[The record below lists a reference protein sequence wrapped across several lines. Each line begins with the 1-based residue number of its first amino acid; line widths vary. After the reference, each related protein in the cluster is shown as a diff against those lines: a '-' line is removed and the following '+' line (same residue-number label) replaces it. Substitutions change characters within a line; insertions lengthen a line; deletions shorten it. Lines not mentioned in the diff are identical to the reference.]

1 MLVKNKM
8 KGLSLINKLLY
19 LTNSICL
26 LLLLLSYLSPYV
38 SPTFFWPISFFGLLF
53 PVFYIVNILFLIY
66 WIIGF
71 KKQIWANIIILLIG
85 IQYIGL
91 FFGTQPKKTENTD
104 SIKVL
109 SYNVRLFNRYGWIA
123 KSDIKSEIVAFL
135 KTEKADILCI
145 QEFYTPD
152 EIPSLNYPHKHIGL
166 QSKKNQWHMAIYSN
180 FPQIKKSTVSI
191 KGERMNNTCIYSD
204 ININSDTIRVYNV
217 HLASNWFKNSDYSFL
232 QNPKKE
238 TLKEGIKGIVER
250 MKSSYKKRA
259 EETRAI
265 KKHIQSSPYPIILCG
280 DFNDTPLSYAYNK
293 ISENLK
299 DAFKESGKGIGQSF
313 VNIPALRIDYILHN
327 EMFKSYN
334 YKRHKQ
340 KLSDHYAISC
350 KVKINNS
357 LLLNQ

>member
-1 MLVKNKM
+1 M
-8 KGLSLINKLLY
+8 KGLSIINKLLY

-26 LLLLLSYLSPYV
+26 LLLLFSYLSPYI
-38 SPTFFWPISFFGLLF
+38 SPTFFWPIAFFGLLF
-53 PVFYIVNILFLIY
+53 PVFYIANILFLIY
-66 WIIGF
+66 WVIGL
-71 KKQIWANIIILLIG
+71 KKQLWANIIILLIG
-85 IQYIGL
+85 TQYISL
-91 FFGTQPKKTENTD
+91 FFGTQPKTIENTD

-109 SYNVRLFNRYGWIA
+109 SYNVHLFNRYGWIA
-123 KSDIKSEIVAFL
+123 KADIKSEIVAFL

-152 EIPSLNYPHKHIGL
+152 EIPTLNYPHKHIGL

-180 FPQIKKSTVSI
+180 FPQINRGTVSI

-204 ININSDTIRVYNV
+204 LTIETDTIRVYNV

-238 TLKEGIKGIVER
+238 NLKKGIKGIVER

-259 EETRAI
+259 EESRVI
-265 KKHIQSSPYPIILCG
+265 KEHMQSSHYPIILCG
-280 DFNDTPLSYAYNK
+280 DFNDTPLSYAYNT
-293 ISENLK
+293 ISKNLK

-313 VNIPALRIDYILHN
+313 VKIPTLRIDYILHN
-327 EMFKSYN
+327 EGFNSCN

-340 KLSDHYAISC
+340 KLSDHYAVSC
-350 KVKINNS
+350 EVEVKK
-357 LLLNQ
+357 

>member
-1 MLVKNKM
+1 M

-19 LTNSICL
+19 LANSICL
-26 LLLLLSYLSPYV
+26 LLLLFSYLSPYI

-53 PVFYIVNILFLIY
+53 PVFYIANILFLIY

-91 FFGTQPKKTENTD
+91 FFGTQPKTIENTD
-104 SIKVL
+104 SVKVL

-123 KSDIKSEIVAFL
+123 KPDIKSEIVAFL
-135 KTEKADILCI
+135 KIEKADILCI

-152 EIPSLNYPHKHIGL
+152 EIPTFNYPYKHIGL

-180 FPQIKKSTVSI
+180 FPQINKSTVSI

-204 ININSDTIRVYNV
+204 LSIGTDTIRVYNV

-238 TLKEGIKGIVER
+238 TLKKGIKGIVER
-250 MKSSYKKRA
+250 MKSSYKNRA
-259 EETRAI
+259 EEAQAI
-265 KKHIQSSPYPIILCG
+265 KEHMQSSPYPIILCG
-280 DFNDTPLSYAYNK
+280 DFNDTPLSYAYNT

-299 DAFKESGKGIGQSF
+299 DAFEESGKGIGQSF
-313 VNIPALRIDYILHN
+313 VKIPALRIDYILHN
-327 EMFKSYN
+327 ERFNSYN

-340 KLSDHYAISC
+340 KLSDHYAVSC
-350 KVKINNS
+350 EVDINN
-357 LLLNQ
+357 

>member
-1 MLVKNKM
+1 M

-19 LTNSICL
+19 LINSICL
-26 LLLLLSYLSPYV
+26 LFLLFSYLSPYT
-38 SPTFFWPISFFGLLF
+38 SPTYFWPISFFGLLF
-53 PVFYIVNILFLIY
+53 PVFYIVNIFFLIY
-66 WIIGF
+66 WTISF

-91 FFGTQPKKTENTD
+91 FFGTQPKTSKNTD
-104 SIKVL
+104 SVKVL
-109 SYNVRLFNRYGWIA
+109 SYNVRLFNRYGWIE
-123 KSDIKSEIVAFL
+123 KPDIKSKIVEFL

-145 QEFYTPD
+145 QEFYTSD
-152 EIPSLNYPHKHIGL
+152 EIPTLNYPYKHIGL

-191 KGERMNNTCIYSD
+191 KGERMNNICIYSD
-204 ININSDTIRVYNV
+204 LIIDSDTIRVYNV

-238 TLKEGIKGIVER
+238 NLKKGIKGIVER
-250 MKSSYKKRA
+250 MKSSYKNRA
-259 EETRAI
+259 EEARAI
-265 KKHIQSSPYPIILCG
+265 NEHIKSSPYPIILCG
-280 DFNDTPLSYAYNK
+280 DFNDTPLSYAYNT

-313 VNIPALRIDYILHN
+313 VKIPALRIDYIFHD
-327 EMFKSYN
+327 EIFKSYN
-334 YKRHKQ
+334 YIRHKQ

-350 KVKINNS
+350 EVEINN
-357 LLLNQ
+357 

>member
-26 LLLLLSYLSPYV
+26 LLLLLSYLSPYI

-53 PVFYIVNILFLIY
+53 PIFYIVNILFLIY

-71 KKQIWANIIILLIG
+71 KKQIWVNIIILLIG

-91 FFGTQPKKTENTD
+91 FFGTKPKTTENTD

-123 KSDIKSEIVAFL
+123 KPDIKSEIVAFL

-152 EIPSLNYPHKHIGL
+152 KIPTLNYAHKHIGL
-166 QSKKNQWHMAIYSN
+166 QSKKDQWHMAIYSN

-204 ININSDTIRVYNV
+204 LSVGFDTIRVYNV

-238 TLKEGIKGIVER
+238 TLKKGINGIVER

-259 EETRAI
+259 EEAQAI
-265 KKHIQSSPYPIILCG
+265 KEHIQNSPYPIILCG
-280 DFNDTPLSYAYNK
+280 DFNDTPLSYAYYT
-293 ISENLK
+293 ISKNLK

-313 VNIPALRIDYILHN
+313 VKIPTLRIDYILHN
-327 EMFKSYN
+327 ERFKSYN
-334 YKRHKQ
+334 YMKHKQ

-350 KVKINNS
+350 EVDINN
-357 LLLNQ
+357 